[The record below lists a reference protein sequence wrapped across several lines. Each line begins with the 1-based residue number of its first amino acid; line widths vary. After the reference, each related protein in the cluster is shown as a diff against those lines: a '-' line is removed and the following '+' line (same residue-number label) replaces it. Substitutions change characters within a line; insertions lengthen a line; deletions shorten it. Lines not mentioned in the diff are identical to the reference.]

1 MAESAKFRISD
12 LTFGYDGAIVQRDV
26 SFDVGAGSI
35 FAIMGPSG
43 CGKSTLM
50 KTMIGLLRPKSGTIR
65 VGDEDYWNATE
76 ARRVEIGRRFGV
88 VFQSGA
94 LWSSMTAEDNVA
106 LPLRMFT
113 GLDEPSIRALARLK
127 LSLVGLDQSAS
138 AMPSELSGG
147 MRRRVGIARAL
158 SLDPD
163 VLFLDEPSAGLDP
176 IASKRLDDLIL
187 ELRDGFG
194 VTVIMVS
201 HELPSLL
208 GICDDG
214 IFLDADSRTAIAHGS
229 PSVLRDG
236 SEEPAVRAFMHR
248 ERPANER

>member
-1 MAESAKFRISD
+1 MI
-12 LTFGYDGAIVQRDV
+12 GAMVQHDV
-26 SFDVGAGSI
+26 SFDVGVRIDLRHHGSQW
-35 FAIMGPSG
+35 
-43 CGKSTLM
+43 
-50 KTMIGLLRPKSGTIR
+50 LRQEHVDEDHDRSAAAKSGTIR

-106 LPLRMFT
+106 LPMRMFT
-113 GLDEPSIRALARLK
+113 GLDEPSIRASARLK
-127 LSLVGLDQSAS
+127 LSLVGLDRAAS

-158 SLDPD
+158 SLDPE

-214 IFLDADSRTAIAHGS
+214 IFLDASTRTAIAHGS
-229 PSVLRDG
+229 PTALRDG
-236 SEEPAVRAFMHR
+236 SDKPAVRAFMLR
-248 ERPANER
+248 ERPADER